1 MEETLQEIGGHAA
14 AAAEQFTELL
24 WRVYHHHQDMAHFPK
39 GCAASLAKKWGVI
52 ASASTC
58 QTTHEKGP
66 ARLVRCFSTLL
77 EGLQEADKLYNEYV
91 R

>member
-39 GCAASLAKKWGVI
+39 GCAASLAKK
-52 ASASTC
+52 
-58 QTTHEKGP
+58 
-66 ARLVRCFSTLL
+66 
-77 EGLQEADKLYNEYV
+77 
-91 R
+91 